1 MPARTPYARAMPTPT
16 MLWYDYETTGTDPV
30 RDRPA
35 QFAAL
40 RTDMALQPIG
50 DPVTLYCAPAP
61 DVLPHPE
68 ACLITGITPQDAARE
83 GVAEAEFA
91 GRVHEILAEPGTCS
105 AGYNSIRFDDEVN
118 RNLFYR
124 NFFDPYEHCWKNGNA
139 RWDIMDLARACYA
152 LRPDGI
158 EWPLRED
165 GSPSFKLEH
174 LAQANRLE
182 QARAHDA
189 TSDVIATVALAR
201 LLHGR
206 QPRLY
211 DWCFALRHKRAVIPQ
226 LAGALADR
234 RPLLHVSH
242 KYAAQRGC
250 LAMVVP
256 IAEHPTRDGTFIVVD
271 LDVDPDAWTELDPED
286 LTERMFTRRA
296 DLPEDIERPPLKEVH
311 ANRSPFLA
319 PVETLRNTDTRRIA
333 LDPDRCL
340 ENLKRIR
347 ASDGLAERVR
357 QAFASREPR
366 RLDGEDPELMLYSGF
381 ASDADRKRFG
391 DVRATPPAQLGAT
404 DFGFADPRYAELLFR
419 YRARNWPDLLDA
431 AEREHWRGFV
441 RDKLGRESGLAGL
454 TLEQY
459 FATITRLRAEMP
471 PGPQHALLDRLQ
483 AWGESVAT
491 EFGN

>member
-1 MPARTPYARAMPTPT
+1 MPTPT
-16 MLWYDYETTGTDPV
+16 MLWYDYETTGTDAA

-40 RTDMALQPIG
+40 RTDMDLRPLG
-50 DPVTLYCAPAP
+50 EPVTLYCAPAL

-68 ACLITGITPQDAARE
+68 ACLITGIAPQDALRE
-83 GVAEAEFA
+83 GTTEAGFA
-91 GRVHEILAEPGTCS
+91 GAVHELLAEPGTCS

-158 EWPLRED
+158 EWPRRDD

-174 LAQANRLE
+174 LAAANKLE

-189 TSDVIATVALAR
+189 TSDVIATVGLAR
-201 LLHGR
+201 LLRER

-211 DWCFALRHKRAVIPQ
+211 DWYFALRHKRAVVSR
-226 LAGALADR
+226 LAAALAAQQ
-234 RPLLHVSH
+234 PLLHVSH

-256 IAEHPTRDGTFIVVD
+256 LAEHPSREGTFIAAD
-271 LDVDPDAWTELDPED
+271 LDVDPDAWIDLDPDD

-319 PVETLRNTDTRRIA
+319 PVETLRNVDAPRIA
-333 LDPDRCL
+333 LDADRCL
-340 ENLKRIR
+340 EHLKRIR
-347 ASDGLAERVR
+347 ACDGLAERIR
-357 QAFASREPR
+357 HAFASRVPR
-366 RLDGEDPELMLYSGF
+366 QMDHEDPELMLYTGF
-381 ASDADRKRFG
+381 ASDGDRKRCN
-391 DVRATPPAQLGAT
+391 DVRATPPERLHAA
-404 DFGFADPRYAELLFR
+404 DFQFHDARYAELLFR
-419 YRARNWPDLLDA
+419 YRARNWPDSLDA
-431 AEREHWRGFV
+431 EEHDRWRAFV
-441 RDKLGRESGLAGL
+441 RDKLTRDSDASGL
-454 TLEQY
+454 TLAQY
-459 FATITRLRAEMP
+459 FTTIARLRADMP
-471 PGPQHALLDRLQ
+471 PGPQQVLLDRLQ
-483 AWGESVAT
+483 AWGETVRA
-491 EFGN
+491 EFGA

>member
-1 MPARTPYARAMPTPT
+1 
-16 MLWYDYETTGTDPV
+16 
-30 RDRPA
+30 
-35 QFAAL
+35 
-40 RTDMALQPIG
+40 
-50 DPVTLYCAPAP
+50 
-61 DVLPHPE
+61 
-68 ACLITGITPQDAARE
+68 
-83 GVAEAEFA
+83 
-91 GRVHEILAEPGTCS
+91 
-105 AGYNSIRFDDEVN
+105 
-118 RNLFYR
+118 
-124 NFFDPYEHCWKNGNA
+124 
-139 RWDIMDLARACYA
+139 MDLARACYA

-158 EWPLRED
+158 EWPRRED

-201 LLHGR
+201 LLRGH

-211 DWCFALRHKRAVIPQ
+211 DWYFTLRHKRAVIPQ
-226 LAGALADR
+226 LASALADR

-256 IAEHPTRDGTFIVVD
+256 IAEHPTREGTFIVAD
-271 LDVDPDAWTELDPED
+271 LDVDPDGWAGLAPGD

-296 DLPEDIERPPLKEVH
+296 DLPEGIERPPLKEVH

-319 PVETLRNTDTRRIA
+319 PIETLRGVDTGRVA

-340 ENLKRIR
+340 EHLERLR
-347 ASDGLAERVR
+347 ASGGLAERVR
-357 QAFASREPR
+357 QAFGSREPR

-391 DVRATPPAQLGAT
+391 DVRVTPPDQLGAT
-404 DFGFADPRYAELLFR
+404 DFRFGDPRYAELLFR

-431 AEREHWRGFV
+431 SEREHWRAFV
-441 RDKLGRESGLAGL
+441 RDKLSRESGLAGL

-459 FATITRLRAEMP
+459 FATIARLRAELP
-471 PGPQHALLDRLQ
+471 PGPQHAVLDRLQ
-483 AWGESVAT
+483 AWGESVAA